1 MGTNNLLMHRDT
13 CFMDKAIA
21 LANASSRSGRNGP
34 FGAVVVKGDRL
45 LGEGVN
51 HVVQRRDPT
60 AHAEVMAIRAACRTL
75 RSHSLDGCTLYSSC
89 EPCPMCLAA
98 AYWARIERIVF
109 ACTRRDAAEAGFDD
123 DAIYRELPLP
133 WPRRQMKFRQIRRRA
148 GLKTLEIWKN
158 NPAKRPY

>member
-1 MGTNNLLMHRDT
+1 MQRDT
-13 CFMDKAIA
+13 RFMDKAIA

-34 FGAVVVKGDRL
+34 FGAVVAQDDRL

-51 HVVQRRDPT
+51 HVVKRRDPT
-60 AHAEVMAIRAACRTL
+60 AHAEVMAIRAACRAL
-75 RSHSLDGCTLYSSC
+75 RSHRLDGCTLYSSC

-109 ACTRRDAAEAGFDD
+109 ACTRQDAAEAGFDD

-133 WPRRQMKFRQIRRRA
+133 WPSRRMKFRQIRRQA
-148 GLKTLEIWKN
+148 GLQTLKHWKD
-158 NPAKRPY
+158 NPNQSPY